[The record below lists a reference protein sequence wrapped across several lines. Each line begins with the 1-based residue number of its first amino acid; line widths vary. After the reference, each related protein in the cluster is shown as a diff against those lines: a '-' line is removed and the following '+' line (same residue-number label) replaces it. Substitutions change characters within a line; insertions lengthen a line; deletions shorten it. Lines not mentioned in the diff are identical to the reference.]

1 MNKKLFIWFT
11 ALTVGLT
18 SAVSIGGGVSEAKTS
33 ADFSDL
39 QDLDAATKA
48 KFDSLIQ
55 AGIFNGVSD
64 NNFGLNQEMNRAQFA
79 KVAALIS
86 NLNVNQDLK
95 TSSFSDVSATDA
107 ANGYALPYIEALKQ
121 AGITNGVGSGEF
133 NPSGT
138 VTKEQLATFLVR
150 VLGQDARAQSA
161 PGVSDGTVS
170 DWARGYVQVALGQG
184 LLSNSSDGTFG
195 GQEEASRKL
204 LATGSFETAKT
215 IEAIR
220 PLEVS
225 GADFTA
231 GNKLELTLT
240 VGIDGSSVDLSK
252 ITINGVP
259 LDPKLDSYVLSEDK
273 KTIIIKLHQGFKLD
287 TSKTPVIVVKGLKT
301 LFGNEVKNEEST
313 LISVKITEPPA
324 TPPVVTPSPST
335 STPFTPSTSTPIP
348 TPGPDVTLAINA
360 ANGTITQTTASYPVT
375 GSVTGVVYYS
385 VLPSGLAAPSLDGIK
400 LGTNA
405 VVHGSVELDGTK
417 GNLELYGLS
426 AGTSYVLYAY
436 EFANNKTSTIS
447 NVPFQT
453 LVEQQIGPV
462 ITFNA
467 LGTNRSRGDVSD
479 SINASVNADGY
490 DKLYYVL
497 TEFSPSDSPSADQ
510 VKSGQD
516 ATGVPALQY
525 GTIDT
530 DSRESN
536 IGISGDLLSNMTYRF
551 YIVGSKE
558 NLNSQVAEFTF
569 YRTDPIIES
578 FMSISMPIVTPN
590 SITVSPEYSGS
601 NYHFYYLTTDQFAGM
616 NPPSADYI
624 INQGGLGEYNSI
636 DSTVSIQGSFTTSIG
651 LYTVIVEYDQTV
663 GDYIRSNVVTYI
675 PVPSSEL
682 DRR

>member
-48 KFDSLIQ
+48 KFDALIS
-55 AGIFNGVSD
+55 AGIFNGTSD
-64 NNFGLNQEMNRAQFA
+64 NNFGLNEEMNRAQFA
-79 KVAALIS
+79 KVAALIGG
-86 NLNVNQDLK
+86 LPVNHDLK
-95 TSSFSDVSATDA
+95 TSSFSDVKSDDPG
-107 ANGYALPYIEALKQ
+107 NGYALPYIEAIKA
-121 AGITNGVGSGEF
+121 AGITDGVGPEVF
-133 NPSGT
+133 DPSGT

-150 VLGQDARAQSA
+150 VLGQGAGAQSA

-170 DWARGYVQVALGQG
+170 DWARGYVQKALGLG

-195 GQEEASRKL
+195 GKEEASRNL

-215 IEAIR
+215 LEATR

-225 GADFTA
+225 GVDFTA

-240 VGIDGSSVDLSK
+240 VGIDGSSIDISK
-252 ITINGVP
+252 IMINGVP

-273 KTIIIKLHQGFKLD
+273 KTINIKLHQGFKLD
-287 TSKTPVIVVKGLKT
+287 TSKTPVIVVNGLKT
-301 LFGNEVKNEEST
+301 LFGNEVKNEGST
-313 LISVKITEPPA
+313 LIPVKITEPPA
-324 TPPVVTPSPST
+324 TSPVVTPSPST
-335 STPFTPSTSTPIP
+335 STPSTSIPSTP
-348 TPGPDVTLAINA
+348 TPNPGSDVTLTINA
-360 ANGTITQTTASYPVT
+360 ANGTITQTEASYPVT

-447 NVPFQT
+447 KVPFQT
-453 LVEQQIGPV
+453 LAEQQIGPA

-536 IGISGDLLSNMTYRF
+536 IGISGDMLSSKTYRL
-551 YIVGSKE
+551 YIVGSKGA
-558 NLNSQVAEFTF
+558 LNSQVAGFTF

-590 SITVSPEYSGS
+590 LITVSPEYTGS
-601 NYHFYYLTTDQFAGM
+601 NYNFYYLTTDQFAGV

-624 INQGGLGEYNSI
+624 INQGGLGTYNSE
-636 DSTVSIQGSFTTSIG
+636 DGTVSIQGSFAAGIG
-651 LYTVIVEYDQTV
+651 LYMVIVDYDQTV
-663 GDYIRSNVVTYI
+663 DDYIRSNVVTYF
-675 PVPSSEL
+675 PLPE
-682 DRR
+682 